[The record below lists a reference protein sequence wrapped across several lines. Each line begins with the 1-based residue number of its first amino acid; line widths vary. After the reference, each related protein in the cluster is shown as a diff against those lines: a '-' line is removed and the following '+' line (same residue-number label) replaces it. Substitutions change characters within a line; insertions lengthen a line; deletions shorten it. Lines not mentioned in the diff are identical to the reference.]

1 MGGTLAGVEGL
12 KGPKPREPEAG
23 GFGPF
28 GLPGKVGG
36 LADFTLKMANPPLT
50 VGSVEVEAMS
60 TPGPTGPNFNPELAV
75 NTFSRLAHNDFVR
88 IALLAVLL
96 AATVAFA

>member
-1 MGGTLAGVEGL
+1 
-12 KGPKPREPEAG
+12 
-23 GFGPF
+23 
-28 GLPGKVGG
+28 
-36 LADFTLKMANPPLT
+36 
-50 VGSVEVEAMS
+50 MS